1 MYHDINRFFLC
12 LALFWFGLAHNHEAA
27 FAQEPLPPRNNGVHM
42 QVGPNTTP
50 DDNANTMRVGPR
62 NNRQREDNRNAP
74 AQGFDGNIQIDVQV
88 QPGGNFWPGGQVQPD
103 NTLPPAYPMPGPTP
117 RRAPWPGG
125 QVQPNNTLPPAYP
138 MPPFTPGRA
147 PWPGG
152 QVQPGATL
160 PPAYINPN
168 HWSHYYWNNGSNQWS
183 NHYWNNGPSHWSN
196 YYWNNGRFMPYRGYR
211 HFGTYRPNRSD
222 FFPGSR
228 YGVERQQPIKPLQRP
243 APRR

>member
-1 MYHDINRFFLC
+1 MYHDINCFFLC
-12 LALFWFGLAHNHEAA
+12 LALFWFGLAHNYEAA
-27 FAQEPLPPRNNGVHM
+27 FAQEPLPPANNGVQM

-62 NNRQREDNRNAP
+62 NNRQGNRNAP

-88 QPGGNFWPGGQVQPD
+88 QPGGNFWPGGQVRPD

-117 RRAPWPGG
+117 R
-125 QVQPNNTLPPAYP
+125 
-138 MPPFTPGRA
+138 RA

-168 HWSHYYWNNGSNQWS
+168 HWSHYYWNNGSSHWP
-183 NHYWNNGPSHWSN
+183 NHYWNNGPNHWSN
-196 YYWNNGRFMPYRGYR
+196 YYWNNGRFMPYRGNR
-211 HFGTYRPNRSD
+211 HFGTYRPNRPD
-222 FFPGSR
+222 FSPGSR
-228 YGVERQQPIKPLQRP
+228 YGVERPQPIKPLQRP
-243 APRR
+243 APQR